1 MPGFL
6 FEQDLVQFINRSKN
20 TGVHCLLHIG
30 LIITVLSI
38 FLLSPRLNP
47 CRLSG
52 SNITIATQNCYTMAV
67 VMQDAELLMEFRNPS
82 TKEKAFTG
90 IIKKYQEKL
99 YWHVRRMV
107 VEHEDANDV
116 LQNVF
121 IRVWNGLQNFRED
134 SQLYTWLYRIA
145 TNECLSFLEQ
155 KKRKSTVSLGDAE
168 TGLSN
173 SIKADKHFD
182 PNKLEWKL
190 QLAMQQLP
198 EKQRIVFNLRY
209 YDEMPYE
216 QMSKVLETSEG
227 ALKASYHHAVKKIE
241 DFILNH

>member
-1 MPGFL
+1 MGVTI
-6 FEQDLVQFINRSKN
+6 QD
-20 TGVHCLLHIG
+20 T
-30 LIITVLSI
+30 
-38 FLLSPRLNP
+38 
-47 CRLSG
+47 
-52 SNITIATQNCYTMAV
+52 
-67 VMQDAELLMEFRNPS
+67 ELLLQFRDPD
-82 TKEKAFTG
+82 TKEKAFTA

-121 IRVWNGLQNFRED
+121 IRVWNGLENFRED

-145 TNECLSFLEQ
+145 TNECLSYLDQ
-155 KKRKSTVSLGDAE
+155 QKRKSSLSLSDVE
-168 TGLSN
+168 SNLSN
-173 SIKADKHFD
+173 KIIADKHFD

-190 QLAMQQLP
+190 QLAIQQLP
-198 EKQRIVFNLRY
+198 EKQRVVFTLRY

-216 QMSKVLETSEG
+216 EMSRVLDTSEG

-241 DFILNH
+241 DYILNR

>member
-1 MPGFL
+1 M
-6 FEQDLVQFINRSKN
+6 
-20 TGVHCLLHIG
+20 
-30 LIITVLSI
+30 
-38 FLLSPRLNP
+38 
-47 CRLSG
+47 
-52 SNITIATQNCYTMAV
+52 ATTTT
-67 VMQDAELLMEFRNPS
+67 DTELLMEFRDPL
-82 TKEKAFTG
+82 TKEKAFTA

-121 IRVWNGLQNFRED
+121 IRVWNGLENFRED

-145 TNECLSFLEQ
+145 TNECLTFMEQQ
-155 KKRKSTVSLGDAE
+155 KKRSSVSLSE
-168 TGLSN
+168 VESGLSN
-173 SIKADKHFD
+173 KIKADKDFD
-182 PNKLEWKL
+182 ANKLEWKL
-190 QLAMQQLP
+190 QLAIQQLP
-198 EKQRIVFNLRY
+198 EKQRIVFSLRY

-241 DFILNH
+241 DYILNH